1 MNLFVDSDGVVA
13 DFEKHWFKLFTLDA
27 ETMRHQLGKEELW
40 KLVRIK
46 DPLFFQNLP
55 VMPGAAD
62 LIASIL
68 GYDPV
73 ILTGSPTEWG
83 YLQKINWY
91 RKHFSRLRV
100 IVCKAR
106 DKHLFCEKGDI
117 LIDDRTKYRQEWLD
131 VGGIFIHHTS
141 VKTTLLELSKNSR

>member
-13 DFEKHWFKLFTLDA
+13 DFEKHWFTLFTLDA

-55 VMPGAAD
+55 VMPNASD
-62 LIASIL
+62 LISSIL

-91 RKHFSRLRV
+91 RKHFSRLRI
-100 IVCKAR
+100 IVCKAK
-106 DKHLFCEKGDI
+106 DKHLFAERVTFSLMI
-117 LIDDRTKYRQEWLD
+117 APNTDRNGSMSAGFSSITRP
-131 VGGIFIHHTS
+131 
-141 VKTTLLELSKNSR
+141 